1 MHKLELKIPPP
12 LVTAVA
18 GALMWLLAWMFP
30 ALALAIPLQQPL
42 ALLLLGLGLVLPL
55 VSVWLFIQ
63 AKTTIDPTRPGR
75 SAQLVVSGFNR
86 ISRNPMY
93 LGMLLVLLGW
103 ALWLSSLLAF
113 WVPAYFLIGLKH
125 IYRQS
130 WKMTVFKFGLL
141 GFCYLNLLAV
151 GVIFNVVIGLLML

>member
-103 ALWLSSLLAF
+103 ALWLSSLLALLTAPLF
-113 WVPAYFLIGLKH
+113 VLYMNRFQIEPEERFLTERFAEQYLAYKASVRRWI
-125 IYRQS
+125 
-130 WKMTVFKFGLL
+130 
-141 GFCYLNLLAV
+141 
-151 GVIFNVVIGLLML
+151 

>member
-55 VSVWLFIQ
+55 VCVWLFIQ
-63 AKTTIDPTRPGR
+63 AKTTIDPTRRGR
-75 SAQLVVSGFNR
+75 SALLVVSVFNR

-103 ALWLSSLLAF
+103 ALWLSSLLALLTAPLF
-113 WVPAYFLIGLKH
+113 VLYMNRFQIEPEERFLTERFAEQYLAYKASVRRWI
-125 IYRQS
+125 
-130 WKMTVFKFGLL
+130 
-141 GFCYLNLLAV
+141 
-151 GVIFNVVIGLLML
+151 

>member
-103 ALWLSSLLAF
+103 ALWLSSLLALLTAPLF
-113 WVPAYFLIGLKH
+113 VLYMNRFQIEPEERFLTE
-125 IYRQS
+125 RFAEQ
-130 WKMTVFKFGLL
+130 
-141 GFCYLNLLAV
+141 YLVYKASV
-151 GVIFNVVIGLLML
+151 RRWI